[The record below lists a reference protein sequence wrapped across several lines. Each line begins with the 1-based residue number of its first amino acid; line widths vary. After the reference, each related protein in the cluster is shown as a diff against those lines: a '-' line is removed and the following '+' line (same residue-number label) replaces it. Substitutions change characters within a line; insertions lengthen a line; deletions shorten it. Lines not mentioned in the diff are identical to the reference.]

1 MTSFSAET
9 FEGEPV
15 DADCQLENRAESPGA
30 SWDQERHFTAPLL
43 DFPPDPELVAQGWER
58 RFMADPIRAK
68 ESAELYRSLGFEVL
82 SRPVQ
87 PAELSAEC
95 SDCKL
100 VVCSAYVTIYTRKF

>member
-1 MTSFSAET
+1 MT
-9 FEGEPV
+9 GL
-15 DADCQLENRAESPGA
+15 D
-30 SWDQERHFTAPLL
+30 RHPALPDL

-82 SRPVQ
+82 TQSVRS
-87 PAELSAEC
+87 AELSAEC

-100 VVCSAYVTIYTRKF
+100 VVCSAYVTIYTRKG